1 MKNREFL
8 EEVLHSDICPEHFAK
23 IYKEFEYYQRL
34 AVETLREFHRIC
46 EKNGITYQLAFGS
59 LLGAI
64 RDGGQIP
71 WDYDVDV
78 IIPYEEKDKLI
89 EALKQELSD
98 KYYFYCPEVN
108 KECRHLFIRI
118 TPVGYRTELLH
129 LDIFYVVG
137 MPDGEAERKEYM
149 EKTIELF
156 KIWFGKHVHVF
167 DEARGNFRRLLSL
180 IKKKVI
186 ASLKYNRAD
195 FEKYQQLWA
204 KNPAKKAKAGCRL
217 HSAASRDPYYYF
229 DYIWD
234 SQLIKTDEGTFRIS
248 KSYEYLLQ
256 NKYGDYMKI
265 PELQSRIDEVLMH
278 YKWLSKYGRCK

>member
-1 MKNREFL
+1 MKSNEFL
-8 EEVLHSDICPEHFAK
+8 EEVLQSDICPENFEK
-23 IYKEFEYYQRL
+23 IYREFQGYQQM
-34 AVETLREFHRIC
+34 AIDTLNEFHRVC
-46 EKNGITYQLAFGS
+46 EKNEITYQLAFGS

-78 IIPYEEKDKLI
+78 IIPYEEKGKLI
-89 EALKQELSD
+89 EALKRELSD

-108 KECRHLFIRI
+108 KKCRHLFIRI
-118 TPVGYRTELLH
+118 TPVGYKTELLH
-129 LDIFYVVG
+129 LDVFYVIG

-149 EKTIELF
+149 EKTMELF
-156 KIWFGKHVHVF
+156 DIWFGTHVRVF

-180 IKKKVI
+180 IKKKVK
-186 ASLKYNRAD
+186 AYLKYNRAD

-204 KNPAKKAKAGCRL
+204 KYPAKKAKAGCRL
-217 HSAASRDPYYYF
+217 HSHTWHDPYYY

-234 SQLIKTDEGTFRIS
+234 SQLIKTNEGTFRIS

-256 NKYGDYMKI
+256 HIYGDYRKI
-265 PELQSRIDEVLMH
+265 PELQRRINEVLVH
-278 YKWLSKYGRCK
+278 YKLLSKYGRCK

>member
-46 EKNGITYQLAFGS
+46 EKNAITYQLADGS

-78 IIPYEEKDKLI
+78 FVPYEEKDKLI

-108 KECRHLFIRI
+108 KKCRHFMMRV
-118 TPVGYRTELLH
+118 TPKGYRSEYLH
-129 LDIFYVVG
+129 VDVFYITG
-137 MPDGEAERKEYM
+137 TPDTDAERKKYTKEIA
-149 EKTIELF
+149 K
-156 KIWFGKHVHVF
+156 
-167 DEARGNFRRLLSL
+167 LSEIRFAKFVRISDAAYGHPKYAVKLL
-180 IKKKVI
+180 IKKLCCI
-186 ASLKYNRAD
+186 KYINSDTTKLYRQLCS
-195 FEKYQQLWA
+195 KYE
-204 KNPAKKAKAGCRL
+204 AKKTEYCCN
-217 HSAASRDPYYYF
+217 ASVYAQEMLYPSKMWESELRHTDCGEFRVPKCYDTILTACYGNYTK
-229 DYIWD
+229 
-234 SQLIKTDEGTFRIS
+234 LPPLENRIK
-248 KSYEYLLQ
+248 
-256 NKYGDYMKI
+256 
-265 PELQSRIDEVLMH
+265 EVLVH
-278 YKWLSKYGRCK
+278 YQSLSKRGKN